1 MLKIKMN
8 IVLLELMSSVIKLKG
23 RNATRI
29 IKSKVMLSPLAGVT
43 DKIFRKIVRKWST
56 DSLLFTEML
65 NATSL
70 KKGYG
75 TQKIENLQLED
86 GPIGVQIF
94 DNRPFAVSEAAKL
107 AEDSGAF
114 LIDIN
119 MGCPVKKISK
129 KGGGSALIKDRKLA
143 EELVKRVYK
152 AVRLPVTVKTRLGW
166 NNKEENIEEFL
177 LNLQD
182 SGASMI
188 TIHGRTR
195 KEGFSGIA
203 DWDMIGKIKE
213 LLEIP
218 VIANGDIKSP
228 EDAIKCLKKTK
239 ADGLMIG
246 RGVLGSPWKI
256 GEIDNAIK
264 DLKNF
269 KEPNIEEKLLL
280 VIEHLDELIKEKGDH
295 GLLIARKH
303 ISWTCKNFPGATNL
317 RNNLVRAIDAE
328 EVRFLIKNAIKT
340 LRADKKL

>member
-1 MLKIKMN
+1 
-8 IVLLELMSSVIKLKG
+8 MSSVIKLKG
-23 RNATRI
+23 RGTTRI

-43 DKIFRKIVRKWST
+43 DKIFRKLVRKWAT
-56 DSLLFTEML
+56 DSLLFTEMI

-75 TQKIENLQLED
+75 TQKIENLQLEE

-107 AEDSGAF
+107 AENAGAF

-119 MGCPVKKISK
+119 MGCPVEKISK

-143 EELVKRVYK
+143 QELVKRVSK
-152 AVRLPVTVKTRLGW
+152 AVSVPVTVKTRLGW

-195 KEGFSGIA
+195 KEGFSGMA
-203 DWDMIGKIKE
+203 DWDMIGRIKE

-218 VIANGDIKSP
+218 VIANGDIKNS
-228 EDAIKCLKKTK
+228 EDALNCLKKTR

-264 DLKNF
+264 ELKGF
-269 KEPNIEEKLLL
+269 KEPNIEERLLL
-280 VIEHLDELIKEKGDH
+280 VIEHLDELIKQKGNH

-303 ISWTCKNFPGATNL
+303 ISWTCKNFPGATDL
-317 RNNLVRAIDAE
+317 RNNLVKAIDAD
-328 EVRFLIKNAIKT
+328 EVKYLINKTIKT
-340 LRADKKL
+340 LGSEEKYKLKKT